1 MILALLAC
9 VPLREGDWVIDYSEV
24 DADSCG
30 IYPGGQ
36 ALDDTKAE
44 LSWEDGTL
52 VIELD
57 GTDDD
62 LEFALSGATFTRNAE
77 GQQPIDAV
85 CTLVSQEEMVGD
97 ILSDTSF
104 SGTTTWLGTLSGDC
118 TVYDALFDPPCT
130 VEFDW
135 RGEYVE

>member
-9 VPLREGDWVIDYSEV
+9 VPLREGDWAIDYSEV
-24 DADSCG
+24 AADSCG
-30 IYPGGQ
+30 IYQGDQ
-36 ALDDTKAE
+36 ALDDTHAE

-62 LEFALSGATFTRNAE
+62 LEFTRSGATFSRQAE
-77 GQQPIDAV
+77 GEQPLDPA
-85 CTLVSQEEMVGD
+85 CWLVSEEEMAGG
-97 ILSDTSF
+97 ILSDTAF
-104 SGTTTWLGTLSGDC
+104 KGTTTWLGTLAGDC

-135 RGEYVE
+135 RGEYIE